1 MTERRDGSR
10 RDFLRLVTA
19 GATLATATQLQAQD
33 KGDEEC
39 KKVTANDRIGLAL
52 IGAGGQGMSDTRSAL
67 AVPGVEL
74 VAACDVYDGRL
85 QRAKEVWCDQIFT
98 TRDFREVLSRPDVD
112 AVIIATPDHWHVPIA
127 IAAMEAKK
135 DVYLEKPMV
144 QKASEGLALVDAQ
157 KRTGRILQVGSQRTS
172 SIVYAKARELVTSG
186 AIGDLNLV
194 EAWWNR
200 NTAIGAWQYTLPP
213 DASPQTVDWDRFL
226 GRAPKRPFEAIRLF
240 RWRNYQD
247 YGTGVAGDLFV
258 HLFSGLHTITGAKG
272 PTRVVSTGGLRYW
285 KDGRDVPD
293 VMLGF
298 FDYPKTDAHAEFT
311 LSLKVNFADGAGGEE
326 GFRFVGSEG
335 VLSLG
340 WDGITVVKRRPE
352 SEPGYTVSTFPQK
365 MQDEFLK
372 GYREKYPEK
381 LDEVNASR
389 VERFTAPSGYS
400 DHRHHL
406 RNFIESCRT
415 RNAPFQDASFG
426 LRAAGPAVLSNVSL
440 FEKRAVAWDPEAMTS
455 PDTKTT
461 LAAPARKS

>member
-1 MTERRDGSR
+1 MSDRAGNR
-10 RDFLRLVTA
+10 RDFLKLVTA
-19 GATLATATQLQAQD
+19 GAALAGSANTLQAQEKTD
-33 KGDEEC
+33 DRC

-52 IGAGGQGMSDTRSAL
+52 IGAGGQGMGDTRSAL

-74 VAACDVYDGRL
+74 VAVCDVYDGRL
-85 QRAKEVWCDQIFT
+85 QRAREVWCDQVFT
-98 TRDFREVLSRPDVD
+98 TRDYREVLARPGVD
-112 AVIIATPDHWHVPIA
+112 AVIVATPDHWHVPMA
-127 IAAMEAKK
+127 VAALEAGK

-144 QKASEGLALVDAQ
+144 QRAEEGLALVEAQ

-213 DASPQTVDWDRFL
+213 DASPETVDWDRFL
-226 GRAPKRPFEAIRLF
+226 GRAPKRPFEPIRLF

-258 HLFSGLHTITGAKG
+258 HLFSGLHTITGAQG
-272 PTRVVSTGGLRYW
+272 PSRILATGGLRYW

-293 VMLGF
+293 VMLGLY
-298 FDYPKTDAHAEFT
+298 DYPKTEAHAEFT

-335 VLSLG
+335 TLSLG
-340 WDGITVVKRRPE
+340 WDGITLVKRRPE
-352 SEPGYTVSTFPQK
+352 TEPGYTIGTFPQK
-365 MQDEFLK
+365 MQDEFVK
-372 GYREKYPEK
+372 SYREKYPEK

-389 VERFTAPSGYS
+389 VERFTAPPGYS
-400 DHRHHL
+400 EHRHHF

-415 RNAPFQDASFG
+415 RKAPFQDAVFG

-440 FEKRAVAWDPEAMTS
+440 FERRPVAWDAETM
-455 PDTKTT
+455 KTPVS
-461 LAAPARKS
+461 AAVPAARKS